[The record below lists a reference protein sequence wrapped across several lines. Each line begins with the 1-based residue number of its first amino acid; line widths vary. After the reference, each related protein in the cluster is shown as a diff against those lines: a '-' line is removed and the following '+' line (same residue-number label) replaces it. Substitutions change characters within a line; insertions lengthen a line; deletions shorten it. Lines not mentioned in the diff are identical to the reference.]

1 MRLGRKGIELIVN
14 KLLGEQGHIQATPVA
29 KKAGIS
35 RQAAHRHLAAMVK
48 AGILISEGKGPATRY
63 IASDRIPYEKKY
75 PLPGL
80 SEDRVWDELSKEA
93 PQLPGL
99 GDNLH
104 RILTYVVTELVN
116 NAIDHSGGKWVR
128 VQFLKSAHALQLE
141 VRDDGIGIFRNLR
154 EGLKLPDFLS
164 AIQELSK
171 GKVTTDPKRH
181 TGEGIFFISKICD
194 VFSAESN
201 RVLWKVDNT
210 RSDMSVGESDER
222 RGTSVRCEIALRK
235 AQTLQGLFDEY
246 AKDFEFSKTR
256 IVVKLFQVGT
266 HFISRSE
273 AKRILSNLEKFKE
286 IILDFNH
293 VREIGQGFADE
304 VFRVWAAQ
312 HPKTIVMPVNMNEA
326 VQFMVKRAR
335 VRQAGS

>member
-1 MRLGRKGIELIVN
+1 MRPGRKGIEPIVN
-14 KLLGEQGHIQATPVA
+14 KLLAERGSLQATPLA
-29 KKAGIS
+29 EEAGIS
-35 RQAAHRHLAAMVK
+35 RQAAHRHLAALVK
-48 AGILISEGKGPATRY
+48 AGLLKSEGKGPATRY
-63 IASDRIPYEKKY
+63 VASDRVPFEKKY
-75 PLPGL
+75 PLSKL

-93 PQLPGL
+93 PPLQGL
-99 GDNLH
+99 GENVR

-116 NAIDHSGGKWVR
+116 NAIDHSAGTWVR
-128 VQFLKSAHALQLE
+128 VGLLKSANALRVE
-141 VRDDGIGIFRNLR
+141 VRDDGIGIFRHLR
-154 EGLKLPDFLS
+154 EGLQLPDFLS
-164 AIQELSK
+164 AVQELSK

-222 RGTSVRCEIALRK
+222 SGTSVHGEIALRK

-266 HFISRSE
+266 HFVSRSE
-273 AKRILSNLEKFKE
+273 AKRILSSLEKFRE
-286 IILDFNH
+286 VILDFH
-293 VREIGQGFADE
+293 QVREIGQGFADE
-304 VFRVWAAQ
+304 VFRVWARQ
-312 HPKTIVMPVNMNEA
+312 HPKTALQPIHMNDA
-326 VQFMVKRAR
+326 VAFMVKRAKAGG
-335 VRQAGS
+335 AGS